1 MRDIWGFLIQTLTAS
16 GAAVLL
22 LVVKAVFRDKLSPRW
37 QFGVWGVLALT
48 LLIPAGW
55 GGRYA
60 LVNWPWLVE
69 TVKTLLAGD
78 YGLTR
83 VAAPIPLPPAGAP
96 ETAADWLF
104 LLYLAGVIL
113 LLARYA
119 VSYLRLRLALRR
131 GTPAGEEQT
140 ARIAA
145 AAARYGLP
153 ACPAVEVPGLSSAF
167 ICGVF
172 RPVLALPAGEA
183 VDGKVLLH
191 ELLHLKYCDA
201 AWGLI
206 ICLFRCLHW
215 CNPLLWYCANRAGND
230 LESLCDQRV
239 LERLEGE
246 ERRDYGRILLSMAND
261 RYARS
266 PGTSSMA
273 NGGRNIRRR
282 IQAIARFKRYPAGM
296 ALVSVCAGV
305 VLAAPLAL
313 GTTAQG
319 VFTGDPPLPDRVDQA
334 AAMAS
339 ARTVPCATYAGALD
353 AYAKAVLDQNVI
365 YRALCAPLAEQSAL
379 AETLRAAE
387 EDGDWLTWTGL
398 PGWPNVQAGY
408 TYYNLQ
414 ETEPGVW
421 QALLAVELNGPP
433 EGQPAA
439 ENAWYLAVQTVEAF
453 QENGRWVVT
462 PREDFRTVET
472 RDGSWADWGC
482 EDLPAWIYQAE
493 AEGFRVIV
501 RHQTSCKVT
510 STVTTEDSGSWF
522 FSPQTSFDLTPQPR
536 AEFDDV
542 SDNDLLL
549 AEYVGEPDLKTA
561 YHEIGVSAAPM
572 AEGEERPELRYAGSD
587 SGSGSSSNGEN
598 WASQSLPLG
607 WESPVFL
614 GGGGSGGQ
622 GIGDLPPRPASYAAD
637 LYLNGELAAELTLLP
652 AEGGPYDN

>member
-69 TVKTLLAGD
+69 TAKTLLTGD

-113 LLARYA
+113 LLAWYA

-191 ELLHLKYCDA
+191 ELLHLKYRDA

-246 ERRDYGRILLSMAND
+246 ERRVYGRILLSMAND

-313 GTTAQG
+313 GTTVQG

-365 YRALCAPLAEQSAL
+365 YRALCAPLAEQAVL

-387 EDGDWLTWTGL
+387 EDGDWLEWTGL

-421 QALLAVELNGPP
+421 QALLVVELNDPP

-439 ENAWYLAVQTVEAF
+439 ENTWYLAAQTVRAYREDS
-453 QENGRWVVT
+453 RWVVT
-462 PREDFRTVET
+462 PLEDFQTVST
-472 RDGSWADWGC
+472 QDGIWASWGC
-482 EDLPAWIYQAE
+482 ADLPAWVYQAE
-493 AEGFRVIV
+493 AGDFIVTVRMQTNHRVD
-501 RHQTSCKVT
+501 
-510 STVTTEDSGSWF
+510 STVTTETGGSWF
-522 FSPQTSFDLTPQPR
+522 FGPQTSLDLTPRPR
-536 AEFDDV
+536 VEFDDISV
-542 SDNDLLL
+542 NHSLVCIYTGDE
-549 AEYVGEPDLKTA
+549 AGKVA
-561 YHEIGVSAAPM
+561 YTQIGVSSAPM
-572 AEGEERPELRYAGSD
+572 AEGEERPQLRSPVGS
-587 SGSGSSSNGEN
+587 GGGSSSNGEA
-598 WASQSLPLG
+598 WSSQDLPLG

-614 GGGGSGGQ
+614 GGGGSGSIGQ
-622 GIGDLPPRPASYAAD
+622 GGELFRPAAYAAN
-637 LYLNGELAAELTLLP
+637 LYLNGKLAAELTLLP
-652 AEGGPYDN
+652 AEGGPQ